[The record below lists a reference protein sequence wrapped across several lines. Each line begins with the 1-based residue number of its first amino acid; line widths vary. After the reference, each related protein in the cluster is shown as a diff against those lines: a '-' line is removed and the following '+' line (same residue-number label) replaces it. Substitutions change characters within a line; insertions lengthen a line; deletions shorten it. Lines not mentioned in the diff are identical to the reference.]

1 MVGTLRG
8 EIKTLPPDNS
18 LFISPGAADQDD
30 DDDDDTAMKSDDE
43 GVCSQHLL
51 LCWRLECELRA
62 LYVDTSY
69 AFDCFFWAL
78 RSCNGLR
85 YALVQDVS
93 PCSLCTL

>member
-30 DDDDDTAMKSDDE
+30 DDDDDDTAMHSDDE

-62 LYVDTSY
+62 LCAETLYT
-69 AFDCFFWAL
+69 FDCFFWAL

-85 YALVQDVS
+85 
-93 PCSLCTL
+93 